1 MYWSRLFT
9 LFLGCSNT
17 TEQPSTQPTPN
28 EASVEYNWAYVQQHL
43 DKVEFVAI
51 GSAIKLYQNA
61 EVEMEP
67 DVGLA
72 IGAKL
77 DGVKKIYQNEL
88 LIKSI
93 DDNITSISDMNSN
106 ASFAL
111 KITTMDNEQGW
122 IDGDLLYRKTT
133 VIKVADD
140 DVLNVRKGHNYKSEK
155 VAEIKPNGTVFINSN
170 NAHQTYFD
178 LKDGC
183 NNEFVELYTIDKT
196 KGNVNCSFVDY
207 KYEMEPQFIID
218 NF

>member
-1 MYWSRLFT
+1 MYWSSLFT
-9 LFLGCSNT
+9 LLLGCSNT
-17 TEQPSTQPTPN
+17 TEQSKSN
-28 EASVEYNWAYVQQHL
+28 EASVEYNWAYVQQNL
-43 DKVEFVAI
+43 NTIEFVAI

-61 EVEMEP
+61 KVEMEP
-67 DVGLA
+67 EVGLA

-77 DGVKKIYQNEL
+77 DGIKKIYQNEL
-88 LIKSI
+88 VIKSI
-93 DDNITSISDMNSN
+93 DENITSISDMNST

-122 IDGDLLYRKTT
+122 IDGDQLYRKTK

-140 DVLNVRKGHNYKSEK
+140 DVLNVRKGLSYKSEK
-155 VAEIKPNGTVFINSN
+155 VAEIKPNGTLFINSN
-170 NAHQTYFD
+170 NAHQTYMMD
-178 LKDGC
+178 NGGC
-183 NNEFVELYTIDKT
+183 TNEFVELYTIDKT